1 MLGWEIFVY
10 RSPEAKHGDL
20 VARWMSSLSGLKW
33 LDQLVTDGKASDLGG
48 NGYPCRYA
56 VSAGVLLPIITS
68 GLPANNSPLVIGED
82 YVLPA
87 NWSGDIVWD
96 REAALDCQPGDLL
109 TIEAWDQS

>member
-10 RSPEAKHGDL
+10 RCPEAKQGDL
-20 VARWMSSLSGLKW
+20 VARWMTSISGLKW
-33 LDQLVTDGKASDLGG
+33 LDQLVMDGKAFDLGG
-48 NGYPCRYA
+48 NGYPCKYN
-56 VSAGVLLPIITS
+56 VSADVLLPIITS